1 MKKQMMKARLRRM
14 KKKKAPETE
23 DEDEATPAA
32 DPAAAPAAGAEPVAP
47 KDIIR
52 EGWLKI
58 HAESLLDDET
68 YPELL

>member
-1 MKKQMMKARLRRM
+1 M
-14 KKKKAPETE
+14 KKKAPEDQ
-23 DEDEATPAA
+23 DEEKEGGGAEPAA
-32 DPAAAPAAGAEPVAP
+32 EAAPAAGAEPVAP

-58 HAESLLDDET
+58 HAESLLDDDT